1 MLFTIGYSSFFEVE
15 KLINKLDENNISILL
30 DIRTFPYSNAFP
42 QYNKENLEKVFNY
55 RFLGDY
61 LGGLKVKTLVR
72 DGISNLKDLT
82 KDGQF
87 KTGLNY
93 IYKISR
99 EKNVAIMCA
108 EKSPFDCHRFLAVGS
123 LIHFYTDV
131 EVKNII
137 ENNVLSFEETV
148 NWWKEKNNIQTLNIS
163 DENLIFQR
171 LSKIYKIDNK
181 REEKFPKKVENLS
194 LFK

>member
-1 MLFTIGYSSFFEVE
+1 MLFTVGYSSFFEVE
-15 KLINKLDENNISILL
+15 KLINKLKENDVSILF

-42 QYNKENLEKVFNY
+42 QYNKENLEKVFKY
-55 RFLGDY
+55 KFLGDY

-72 DGISNLKDLT
+72 NGISNLKDLT
-82 KDGQF
+82 KDIQF
-87 KTGLNY
+87 KKGLNY
-93 IYKISR
+93 IYKLSKENNI
-99 EKNVAIMCA
+99 ALMCA
-108 EKSPFDCHRFLAVGS
+108 EKFPFDCHRFLAVAS

-137 ENNVLSFEETV
+137 ENNVLSFEETI
-148 NWWKEKNNIQTLNIS
+148 NWWKEKNSIQDLNIS

-171 LSKIYKIDNK
+171 LNKIYKIDNK
-181 REEKFPKKVENLS
+181 REEKFPKKVVNLS